1 MPIPMAESRRVV
13 IGRHGFL
20 RERSPMR
27 WLLAT
32 VLVVSSFAAQAGLNY
47 GVGPSPGLTGNDTGG
62 IIQWTPDVDHF
73 YRDIAAE
80 HCARWNR
87 VAQITSAH
95 RWYGEYIGFVCLVD
109 RYQDPRKAW
118 LYGR

>member
-1 MPIPMAESRRVV
+1 
-13 IGRHGFL
+13 
-20 RERSPMR
+20 MR
-27 WLLAT
+27 WMLSIAL
-32 VLVVSSFAAQAGLNY
+32 VLSPFAAHAIT
-47 GVGPSPGLTGNDTGG
+47 VGPGLTGNDTGG
-62 IIQWTPDVDHF
+62 IIQWTPEVDLI

-87 VAQITSAH
+87 VAQITSVH

-109 RYQDPRKAW
+109 RYYDPRKAW

>member
-1 MPIPMAESRRVV
+1 
-13 IGRHGFL
+13 
-20 RERSPMR
+20 MR

-32 VLVVSSFAAQAGLNY
+32 VLVLSSFAAQAGLNF
-47 GVGPSPGLTGNDTGG
+47 GMGPGPGLTGNDTGG
-62 IIQWTPDVDHF
+62 IIQWTPEIDHI

-87 VAQITSAH
+87 VAQITSVH

-109 RYQDPRKAW
+109 RYYDPRKAW